1 MERLGLQYKMIR
13 GATMKSQRILIVSAS
28 IGNGHM
34 QAASTI
40 CEELRATTSCCVEVV
55 DFLQVGQFRYPTLN
69 RLQIELM
76 NLMKS
81 SYYGILKVA
90 PNVYKGIYKITENQ
104 QTRKIID
111 FINAANQKI
120 MASLIT
126 LYRPHVVICTHPFP
140 LGAASELRYKKGM
153 NFVLAGVITDFA
165 VHPWWIAA
173 GVEHYFV
180 ANEIMTN
187 ELQKHG
193 ISSNGITCS
202 GIPVGRNF
210 IPTSRLNRNEI
221 SKLLIMGGGLG
232 FGSMETTLRKLENLP
247 KPVEITV
254 VAGKNEELQ
263 QRVKTLA
270 MTLRNK
276 ITVVPFSPHIAAMM
290 KEADLL
296 ITKPG
301 GLTCS
306 EALAVNLPMILLNPL
321 PGQEEEN
328 ARYLHDQGGAFWL
341 HEEVDIAVKAA
352 EILFGKINILKE
364 MQNKCAEISPQYARM
379 QIAEKINILAG
390 NGVRRRSSNQ
400 EYIQKA
406 GAR

>member
-1 MERLGLQYKMIR
+1 MIR

-34 QAASTI
+34 QAASAI
-40 CEELRATTSCCVEVV
+40 CEELRTTTSCCVEVV

-90 PNVYKGIYKITENQ
+90 PTVYKGIYKITENQ
-104 QTRKIID
+104 QTRKVID
-111 FINAANQKI
+111 FINVANQKI

-140 LGAASELRYKKGM
+140 LGAASELRYKKRM
-153 NFVLAGVITDFA
+153 NFALAGVITDFA
-165 VHPWWIAA
+165 VHPWWVAA

-180 ANEIMTN
+180 ANEVMVN
-187 ELQKHG
+187 ELQEHG
-193 ISSNGITCS
+193 IASNRITCS

-210 IPTSRLNRNEI
+210 RPASRINKNNIP
-221 SKLLIMGGGLG
+221 KLLVMGGGLG
-232 FGSMETTLRKLENLP
+232 FGSMETTLRKLEELTNY
-247 KPVEITV
+247 VEVTV
-254 VAGKNEELQ
+254 IAGKNEELK
-263 QRVKTLA
+263 QRIKFLA
-270 MTLRNK
+270 MSLRNK
-276 ITVVPFSPHIAAMM
+276 ITVLPFSPNIAAIM

-328 ARYLHDQGGAFWL
+328 ARYLHHQGSAFWIQ
-341 HEEVDIAVKAA
+341 EEEEITVKVA
-352 EILFGKINILKE
+352 EILFKKKHALKE
-364 MQNKCAEISPQYARM
+364 MQNKCAEISPQYAGI

-390 NGVRRRSSNQ
+390 NGVRRRFSSR
-400 EYIQKA
+400 EYWQKA

>member
-1 MERLGLQYKMIR
+1 
-13 GATMKSQRILIVSAS
+13 MKSKRILIVSAS

-34 QAASTI
+34 QAASAI
-40 CEELRATTSCCVEVV
+40 CEELRAAASCCEVV

-76 NLMKS
+76 NVMKS

-90 PNVYKGIYKITENQ
+90 PSVYKEIYKITENQ

-111 FINAANQKI
+111 FINAANRKS

-126 LYRPHVVICTHPFP
+126 LYRPQVVICTHPFP
-140 LGAASELRYKKGM
+140 LGAAAELRYKKGM
-153 NFVLAGVITDFA
+153 NFALAGVITDFA

-173 GVEHYFV
+173 GVERYFV
-180 ANEIMTN
+180 ANEGMAN
-187 ELQKHG
+187 QLQVHG
-193 ISSNGITCS
+193 IAANRVTCS
-202 GIPVGRNF
+202 GIPVGRTFTPADRMNNNK
-210 IPTSRLNRNEI
+210 IPKILV
-221 SKLLIMGGGLG
+221 MGGGLG
-232 FGSMETTLRKLENLP
+232 FGSMETTLRKLEELP

-254 VAGKNEELQ
+254 ITGKNEELQ
-263 QRVKTLA
+263 QRIKVVA
-270 MTLRNK
+270 MSHSNK
-276 ITVVPFSPHIAAMM
+276 ISVLPFSFHIAAMM

-328 ARYLHDQGGAFWL
+328 ARYLHHQGSARWIQ
-341 HEEVDIAVKAA
+341 EEEEIAAKVAA
-352 EILFGKINILKE
+352 ILFENINILKE
-364 MQNKCAEISPQYARM
+364 MQDKCAEISPQHAGI
-379 QIAEKINILAG
+379 QIAETINSMDG
-390 NGVRRRSSNQ
+390 SGVRRRLVSQ
-400 EYIQKA
+400 EYLQKA

>member
-1 MERLGLQYKMIR
+1 
-13 GATMKSQRILIVSAS
+13 MKSQRILIVSAS

-34 QAASTI
+34 QAASAI
-40 CEELRATTSCCVEVV
+40 CEELKANTPCCVEVV
-55 DFLQVGQFRYPTLN
+55 DFLQVGQFRYPTWN

-76 NLMKS
+76 NVMKS

-90 PNVYKGIYKITENQ
+90 PTVYKEIYKITENQ
-104 QTRKIID
+104 QTRKVID
-111 FINAANQKI
+111 FINAANQKT

-140 LGAASELRYKKGM
+140 LGAASQLRIKKGM
-153 NFVLAGVITDFA
+153 HFLLSGVITDFA

-173 GVEHYFV
+173 GVEQYFV
-180 ANEIMTN
+180 ASQGMAN
-187 ELQKHG
+187 ELLKYG
-193 ISSNGITCS
+193 IAANQITCS
-202 GIPVGRNF
+202 GIPVGKEF
-210 IPTSRLNRNEI
+210 TPVSRMKRETTP
-221 SKLLIMGGGLG
+221 KLLLMGGGLG
-232 FGSMETTLRKLENLP
+232 FGSMEATLRKLEQLP

-254 VAGKNEELQ
+254 IAGKNEELQ
-263 QRVKTLA
+263 QRIKFLA
-270 MTLRNK
+270 MSLRNN
-276 ITVVPFSPHIAAMM
+276 ITVLPFSPHIAVMM

-306 EALAVNLPMILLNPL
+306 EALAVNLPMILLDPL

-328 ARYLHDQGGAFWL
+328 ARYLHHQGSAFWIQ
-341 HEEVDIAVKAA
+341 EEEDITGKVAA
-352 EILFGKINILKE
+352 LLFEKFHVLKD
-364 MQNKCAEISPQYARM
+364 MQSKCAEISPQYAGI

-390 NGVRRRSSNQ
+390 NDARRVFSSQ
-400 EYIQKA
+400 EYWQKA